1 MKHLLP
7 TTSELVDAFNDLL
20 AQHDWQIRHVDV
32 ARLVAQHDLK
42 ALPFMFA
49 DMFVLVRPILDKA
62 TNKYVSAFH
71 VLRCTNLCHNLT
83 CNNGS
88 KLSIRLNSSN
98 FTTQQ

>member
-49 DMFVLVRPILDKA
+49 DMLCLLDQHLTKQQ
-62 TNKYVSAFH
+62 TNVSTFH